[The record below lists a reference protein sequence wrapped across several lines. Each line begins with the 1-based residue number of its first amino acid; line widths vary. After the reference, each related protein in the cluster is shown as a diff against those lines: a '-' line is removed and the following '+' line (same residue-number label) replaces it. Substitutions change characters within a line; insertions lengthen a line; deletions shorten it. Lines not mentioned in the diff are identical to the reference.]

1 MSLYINKVY
10 EAIKQTGLSPDF
22 FLGGSAMGNKGGE
35 EKPLQRVCFYFEV
48 VVVMGLFWVNSDGG
62 VGCFGAFSARLFL
75 S

>member
-1 MSLYINKVY
+1 
-10 EAIKQTGLSPDF
+10 
-22 FLGGSAMGNKGGE
+22 MGNKGGE
-35 EKPLQRVCFYFEV
+35 EKSLQRVCFYFEV